1 MIEVTLFIFWNY
13 ILVIF
18 TSIVFALIFNWGKE
32 YDKDNIMN
40 GLKAKQETQ
49 AITREIIIVNLFLI
63 TIARLHFMQLSSTDS
78 LRFLL
83 AGTLG
88 TLLVR
93 TIMTNLVKVGGIVY
107 MTKLKEK
114 IKDDA

>member
-1 MIEVTLFIFWNY
+1 MLEVTLFIFWNY
-13 ILVIF
+13 ILVIL
-18 TSIVFALIFNWGKE
+18 TSVLFALLFNWGKV
-32 YDKDNIMN
+32 YDKDEIIN

-49 AITREIIIVNLFLI
+49 AITREVIILNLFMI
-63 TIARLHFMQLSSTDS
+63 TIVRLHFMQLSHIDT

-93 TIMTNLVKVGGIVY
+93 TIMTNLVKVGGIIY

-114 IKDDA
+114 IKNEN